1 MLRRKYRLGNL
12 KQEKE
17 KKIARYLQSF
27 LSQVRDPER
36 RVSVSERKEPGK
48 GTVAAI
54 EILSPIIGRSLRFS
68 KLMKSLI
75 NRNRCIEDDVK
86 TQNTGTS
93 GSTSKEITDSKDNTS
108 KETDKKIVTIGLATF
123 NTPGTSKTQ
132 SSKISFKSDQ
142 SHSKNIHDKSTQMR
156 HNFSTQRL
164 NVHEEGDDVI
174 NATMAILQMKY
185 YSSFFVIKPVTF
197 QSSLADEPERGPKY
211 MLVGWDNSRS
221 KLMVI
226 LLILLLLW
234 AAIYFPLIGS

>member
-48 GTVAAI
+48 
-54 EILSPIIGRSLRFS
+54 
-68 KLMKSLI
+68 
-75 NRNRCIEDDVK
+75 EDDVK

-123 NTPGTSKTQ
+123 DTPGTSKTQ

-174 NATMAILQMKY
+174 NATMTIFQMKY

>member
-123 NTPGTSKTQ
+123 DTPGTSKTQ

-164 NVHEEGDDVI
+164 NVHEEGDD
-174 NATMAILQMKY
+174 
-185 YSSFFVIKPVTF
+185 
-197 QSSLADEPERGPKY
+197 SSLADEPERGPKY

>member
-48 GTVAAI
+48 
-54 EILSPIIGRSLRFS
+54 
-68 KLMKSLI
+68 
-75 NRNRCIEDDVK
+75 EDDVK